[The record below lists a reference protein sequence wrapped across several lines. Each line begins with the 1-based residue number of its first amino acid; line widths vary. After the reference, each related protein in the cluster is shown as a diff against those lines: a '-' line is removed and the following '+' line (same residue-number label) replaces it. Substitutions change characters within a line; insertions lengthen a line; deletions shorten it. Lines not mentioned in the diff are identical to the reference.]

1 MFEKLLSLLPYNPGL
16 THQMAFYS
24 RRMREEAAIRRTGV
38 IFLTLAFTIQFIA
51 VLSPPQ
57 PTVANSSNDLI
68 NGGISSA
75 ADAKRHCS
83 NNSRHFKEILNYYG
97 ISCKKVGSAET
108 VQISSTAHEGKFYSM
123 GWNPQGQTNDRTGR
137 KTNETAVNI
146 PGVGK
151 KAYWR
156 LLKSWD
162 SPGTSSTYQALKIKN
177 SEGKHFWILFNCGN
191 LVTIGIPSPIP
202 PNDED
207 EPTPTPTP
215 TPVTTQRAPE
225 PTPAPAPAPSPV
237 AASTPTPCPYN
248 SSLPL
253 GSPLCVKPCEYNP
266 QLPQNSPE
274 CKPCDKSISSTDSLA
289 CISISK
295 AASNDTQGLADANNT
310 TAAANDVINY
320 TLYAINRGKADLKD
334 FVFAE
339 NMNDVL
345 DYAVIVDLHG
355 GTIDNEGQ
363 VTWPAETI
371 AANSTASHKITVRVK
386 DPIPQTPIS
395 SSDNMHFDLIMTNV
409 YGNTIN
415 IKLPGSPPKQ
425 VEATAAT
432 LPNAGPGTTLLL
444 AGLTMILA
452 GYFYARSSLLA
463 KESNLAL
470 REMASA

>member
-38 IFLTLAFTIQFIA
+38 IFLTLAFTIQFLA

-57 PTVANSSNDLI
+57 PTIANSSNDLI

-75 ADAKRHCS
+75 AEAKRYCS
-83 NNSRHFKEILNYYG
+83 NNTRHYKQIMNYYG
-97 ISCKKVGSAET
+97 ISCKKLGSAEK
-108 VQISSTAHEGKFYSM
+108 VRINSADHEGKFYSM

-151 KAYWR
+151 KVYWR

-162 SPGTSSTYQALKIKN
+162 SPGSSSTYEALRLKN
-177 SEGKHFWILFNCGN
+177 SNGKHFWILFNCGN
-191 LVTIGIPSPIP
+191 LVTIGIPSPDLP
-202 PNDED
+202 TDED
-207 EPTPTPTP
+207 EPTPPAPEAPAPPAPVAPPPPAPTP
-215 TPVTTQRAPE
+215 TP
-225 PTPAPAPAPSPV
+225 PTP
-237 AASTPTPCPYN
+237 TPTPCPYN

-253 GSPLCVKPCEYNP
+253 GSPLCFKPCEYNP
-266 QLPQNSPE
+266 QIPETSNE
-274 CKPCDKSISSTDSLA
+274 CKPCDESISTTDSLA

-310 TAAANDVINY
+310 TANAGDVINY
-320 TLYAINRGKADLKD
+320 TLYAKNRGKAALKN

-345 DYAVIVDLHG
+345 DYADITDLHG
-355 GTIDNEGQ
+355 GTIDNTGQ

-371 AANSTASHKITVRVK
+371 AANSTSSHKLTIKVK
-386 DPIPQTPIS
+386 TPVPQTPVS
-395 SSDNMHFDLIMTNV
+395 SSDPMHFDLVMTNV

-415 IKLPGSPPKQ
+415 VKLPGSAPKQ
-425 VEATAAT
+425 VEAAAET
-432 LPNAGPGTTLLL
+432 LPNAGPGTTLLI
-444 AGLTMILA
+444 AGLTVLMA
-452 GYFYARSSLLA
+452 GYFYSRSALLA
-463 KESNLAL
+463 KESNMAL
-470 REMASA
+470 HEMASA